1 MLRFADLAQDQ
12 DLLAWAQRT
21 APRLLASHPQA
32 AQAQVQRWLGHQ
44 AAFLR
49 A

>member
-44 AAFLR
+44 ADFLK